1 MARRQGRP
9 CHHHR
14 TLCKRILKAL
24 QHGNEDFARGQ
35 RRLCKRTKD
44 LLEDKEGFTR
54 GQRLCYRTKKT

>member
-9 CHHHR
+9 CHHHGR
-14 TLCKRILKAL
+14 FCKRILKAL
-24 QHGNEDFARGQ
+24 QHGNEGFARGQ